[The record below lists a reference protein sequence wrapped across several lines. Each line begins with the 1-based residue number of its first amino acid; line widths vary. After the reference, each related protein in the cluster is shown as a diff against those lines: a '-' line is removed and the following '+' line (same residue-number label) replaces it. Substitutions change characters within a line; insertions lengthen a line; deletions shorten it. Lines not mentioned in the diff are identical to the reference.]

1 MFAVH
6 RVTVA
11 RWAEDG
17 LLRGFKTPGGQ
28 WRFRRVDVDAFRDGE
43 LAPNEPPAVS
53 GGAS

>member
-6 RVTVA
+6 RATVA

-28 WRFRRVDVDAFRDGE
+28 WRFRRVDVEAFRDKGLGTE
-43 LAPNEPPAVS
+43 EPAV
-53 GGAS
+53 GNGAS